1 MTTASTEQTSRR
13 RCIGAVGALA
23 SVLVCLLA
31 ACRSS
36 KGSDSLSTSATLR
49 IGVST
54 GQMAAAD
61 AQNGVRQVAQNQS
74 FEGLVKIGE
83 DGKPTPWLA
92 DRWDFSSDGLTLK
105 VYLRPALKYHDGS
118 SVTAQSV
125 VAVLD
130 STLPRFMGTVF
141 TDVEQLQ
148 AVGDLEIDV
157 ALRQHSPFVLEALEL
172 QFRSPAPAS
181 AGTGPF
187 KPVGPS
193 SPTELKA
200 NDQYYLG
207 RPAIDR
213 LAVNTYPTARAAWAE
228 MLRDHLDM
236 LYEVSPDALDS
247 FERSNQ
253 IQVFT
258 SIRHYQ
264 YALLF
269 NINKPV
275 LRSPE
280 VRRALSQAIDR
291 DAFVQQAL
299 NGHGVASSGPTWPQH
314 WALAQNPEKFT
325 FDPASASK
333 VLTSQ
338 RLHFTCL
345 VPPDYER
352 MALVVKR
359 QLDQI
364 NVSMDI
370 QEAPPDQILTA
381 VAKRD
386 FEAVLTDAISG
397 PSLFRPFLWWHS
409 GSENPSGF
417 SSARVDTALDSIRH
431 AASDDEYR
439 KGVAAFQHAVIEDP
453 PAIFLAWS
461 QHARAV
467 SKRFV
472 VSDAEPGRD
481 ILSTLRL
488 WRPAAATSRPTN

>member
-1 MTTASTEQTSRR
+1 MRTTGTKQTGRR
-13 RCIGAVGALA
+13 RSIAAIGALT
-23 SVLVCLLA
+23 SVLVCGSA
-31 ACRSS
+31 ACRSP
-36 KGSDSLSTSATLR
+36 KASDPQAASATLR

-61 AQNGVRQVAQNQS
+61 AQNGVRQVTQNQS
-74 FEGLVKIGE
+74 VEGLVKIGE

-92 DRWDFSSDGLTLK
+92 DHWEFSPDGRILK
-105 VYLRPALKYHDGS
+105 IYLRPALKYHDGS
-118 SVTAQSV
+118 AVTAQSV
-125 VAVLD
+125 VTVLD
-130 STLPRFMGTVF
+130 KTLPRFMGAVF
-141 TDVEQLQ
+141 TDVERIR
-148 AVGDLEIDV
+148 AVGDLEIEV
-157 ALRQHSPFVLEALEL
+157 SLRQHSPFVLEAMEL

-193 SPTELKA
+193 SPTELQA

-207 RPAIDR
+207 RPTINR
-213 LAVNTYPTARAAWAE
+213 LTVNTYPTARAAWAE

-236 LYEVSPDALDS
+236 LYEVSPDALDT

-258 SIRHYQ
+258 AISHYQ
-264 YALLF
+264 YALIF
-269 NINKPV
+269 NTKNPI
-275 LRSPE
+275 LRSPA
-280 VRRALSQAIDR
+280 VRRALSEAIDR
-291 DAFVQQAL
+291 DAFVRQAL
-299 NGHGVASSGPTWPQH
+299 NGHGVASSGPIWPQH
-314 WALAQNPEKFT
+314 WSLGPNSEQFP
-325 FDPASASK
+325 FDPARAAK
-333 VLTSQ
+333 ALAAQ
-338 RLHFTCL
+338 RLRFTCL

-364 NVSMDI
+364 NVAMDI
-370 QEAPPDQILTA
+370 QEAPPDQILDA

-386 FEAVLTDAISG
+386 FDAVLTDMISG
-397 PSLFRPFLWWHS
+397 PSLFRAFLWWHS
-409 GSENPSGF
+409 GSANPSGF
-417 SSARVDTALDSIRH
+417 SSTAVDAALDSIRH

-439 KGVAAFQHAVIEDP
+439 TGVASFQRAVIEDP

-467 SKRFV
+467 SKRFAV
-472 VSDAEPGRD
+472 MDADKGRD

-488 WRPAAATSRPTN
+488 WRPSAASRSTN

>member
-1 MTTASTEQTSRR
+1 MAS
-13 RCIGAVGALA
+13 
-23 SVLVCLLA
+23 
-31 ACRSS
+31 
-36 KGSDSLSTSATLR
+36 
-49 IGVST
+49 
-54 GQMAAAD
+54 AD
-61 AQNGVRQVAQNQS
+61 PQNGVRQVAGNQS
-74 FEGLVKIGE
+74 VEGLVKMGE
-83 DGKPTPWLA
+83 DGRPTPWLA
-92 DRWDFSSDGLTLK
+92 ERWEYSPDGRTLK
-105 VYLRPALKYHDGS
+105 VFLRPALKFHDGS
-118 SVTAQSV
+118 VVTAETV
-125 VAVLD
+125 VKVLAGA
-130 STLPRFMGTVF
+130 LPRFMGTAF
-141 TDVEQLQ
+141 TDVEQIR
-148 AVGDLEIDV
+148 AVNDLEIDI

-193 SPTELKA
+193 SPTELQA

-236 LYEVSPDALDS
+236 LYEVSPDALET
-247 FERSNQ
+247 FQRSNQ

-258 SIRHYQ
+258 AISHYQ
-264 YALLF
+264 YALIF
-269 NINKPV
+269 NTKNPV
-275 LRSPE
+275 LRSAS
-280 VRRALSQAIDR
+280 VRRALSQSIDR
-291 DAFVQQAL
+291 DAFVRQGL
-299 NGHGVASSGPTWPQH
+299 NGHGVASAGPIWPQH
-314 WALAQNPEKFT
+314 WALGPGTETVA
-325 FDPASASK
+325 FDPAAGSR
-333 VLTSQ
+333 VLAEH

-370 QEAPPDQILTA
+370 QEAPPDQILGA

-386 FEAVLTDAISG
+386 FDAVLTDLISG

-409 GSENPSGF
+409 GSANPSGF
-417 SSARVDTALDSIRH
+417 SGPAVDAALDSIRH
-431 AASDDEYR
+431 AASDDDYR
-439 KGVAAFQHAVIEDP
+439 KGVASFQHAVIEDP

-472 VSDAEPGRD
+472 VLDADPGRD

-488 WRPAAATSRPTN
+488 WRPAAAIGRPTN